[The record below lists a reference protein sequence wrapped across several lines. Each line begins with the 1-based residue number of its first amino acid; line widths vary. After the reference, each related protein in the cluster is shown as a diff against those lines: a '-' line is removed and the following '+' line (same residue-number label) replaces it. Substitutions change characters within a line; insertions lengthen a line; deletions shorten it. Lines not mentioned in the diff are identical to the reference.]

1 MSLQTI
7 KRVAARVLKCGKSRI
22 KIVDEEKAG
31 EALTADDVRDLAKS
45 GAIKVKPETGT
56 GRAKARK
63 KDAKKRKRRRR
74 GVGSVKGSKGDS
86 KKQWM
91 QRVRAQRALLAKLK
105 PLLKEGEYAK
115 LYRRVKGN
123 NFKSKKALLAFVHE
137 NKLLK

>member
-1 MSLQTI
+1 MSLRTI
-7 KRVAARVLKCGKSRI
+7 KRIAARVLKCGKSRI

-31 EALTADDVRDLAKS
+31 EALTSDDVRELARS
-45 GAIKVKPETGT
+45 GAIKVKAETGT

-63 KDAKKRKRRRR
+63 KYVKKRKRR
-74 GVGSVKGSKGDS
+74 GIGKGSVKGSKGGS
-86 KKQWM
+86 KKRWM
-91 QRVRAQRALLAKLK
+91 ERVRAQRALLAGLK

-123 NFKSKKALLAFVHE
+123 NFKSRKALLAFVHE

>member
-7 KRVAARVLKCGKSRI
+7 KRIAARVLKCGKSRI

-91 QRVRAQRALLAKLK
+91 QRVRAQRA
-105 PLLKEGEYAK
+105 
-115 LYRRVKGN
+115 
-123 NFKSKKALLAFVHE
+123 
-137 NKLLK
+137 